1 MLKVALDQNP
11 ADVDGVWA
19 EYAEGVRFK
28 IARAGN
34 PVFLRASDR
43 LEAPYR
49 NKRNVPTIKALDIQC
64 QAMAEGILRDWEG
77 VGTEEGALAFSVEA
91 AFKVLRFN
99 AEVREFVF
107 EFATT
112 AENFRREEVAKTAK
126 K

>member
-1 MLKVALDQNP
+1 MLTVQLEQNP
-11 ADVDGVWA
+11 ADIEGVWA

-49 NKRNVPTIKALDIQC
+49 NKRNVPTLKALDIQC

-77 VGTEEGALAFSVEA
+77 VGTAEGALPFSVEA
-91 AFKVLRFN
+91 AFKVLRYN
-99 AEVREFVF
+99 AEVRDFVF
-107 EFATT
+107 EFATS
-112 AENFRREEVAKTAK
+112 AENFRRQEVAATAK

>member
-1 MLKVALDQNP
+1 MQVLLEQNP
-11 ADVDGVWA
+11 TDIEGVWA

-28 IARAGN
+28 VARAGN
-34 PVFLRASDR
+34 PAFLKASDR
-43 LEAPYR
+43 LEAPFRGRR
-49 NKRNVPTIKALDIQC
+49 NMPTLKALEIQC

-77 VGTEEGALAFSVEA
+77 LVTPDGEALPYSVDA
-91 AFKVLRFN
+91 ASKVLRHN

-112 AENFRREEVAKTAK
+112 SENFRRAGVADTAK